1 MHELLNDVS
10 NLEGVEEILFL
21 EECSLYESNVFVIT
35 KPQANKD
42 QLRQKLAQTITH
54 LKTKYP
60 WASLS
65 PMILEKNSPLIPNIK
80 KYSKEEWHDW
90 ERIATDTKREIEK
103 LEGVEECVVLP
114 PKEYVWE
121 SNVFVITKPQ
131 ANKDQLRQKLAQTIT
146 HLKTKYPWASLSP
159 MILEKNSIAHK
170 TFITKSARAT

>member
-1 MHELLNDVS
+1 MIDIPVSKQRWKPLHELLNDVS

-65 PMILEKNSPLIPNIK
+65 PMILEKNS
-80 KYSKEEWHDW
+80 
-90 ERIATDTKREIEK
+90 
-103 LEGVEECVVLP
+103 
-114 PKEYVWE
+114 
-121 SNVFVITKPQ
+121 
-131 ANKDQLRQKLAQTIT
+131 
-146 HLKTKYPWASLSP
+146 
-159 MILEKNSIAHK
+159 IAHK